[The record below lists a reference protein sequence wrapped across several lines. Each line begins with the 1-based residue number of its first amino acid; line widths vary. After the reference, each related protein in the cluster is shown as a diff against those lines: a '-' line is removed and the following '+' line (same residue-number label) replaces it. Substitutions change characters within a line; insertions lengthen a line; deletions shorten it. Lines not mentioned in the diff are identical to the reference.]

1 MKISSSFTVNFTA
14 RRRHRCRVPLS
25 LHVVTEVLDVSS
37 NKMTGTV
44 KFFDTKKS
52 FGFITSDD
60 ITGDLFVHYRSIMM
74 EGFKNLREG
83 QQVSFT
89 AVRSDKGWQAHE
101 VIPLESEVSASSCTN
116 PSA

>member
-1 MKISSSFTVNFTA
+1 
-14 RRRHRCRVPLS
+14 
-25 LHVVTEVLDVSS
+25 
-37 NKMTGTV
+37 MTGTV

-60 ITGDLFVHYRSIMM
+60 ITGDLFVHYRSIMV

-89 AVRSDKGWQAHE
+89 AVRSEKGWQAHE
-101 VIPLESEVSASSCTN
+101 VTPLDREASARSCAG